1 MSIKNAPG
9 LHPRS
14 KSFVRTALRGALST
28 VLFAAIPALLLIAC
42 PTANAGN
49 PAVWSLVWGD
59 EFDGPNGSAVD
70 SSKWSFDIGG
80 DGVGNNEL
88 CVHSSGAPQ
97 SQAHSRVVVLTSRHG

>member
-9 LHPRS
+9 LYPGS

-28 VLFAAIPALLLIAC
+28 VLFAAIPAFLLIAC

-49 PAVWSLVWGD
+49 PAVWSLVWSD

-80 DGVGNNEL
+80 DGWGEEQPRTPSERTCTHEPARAGLVFN
-88 CVHSSGAPQ
+88 
-97 SQAHSRVVVLTSRHG
+97 RVL